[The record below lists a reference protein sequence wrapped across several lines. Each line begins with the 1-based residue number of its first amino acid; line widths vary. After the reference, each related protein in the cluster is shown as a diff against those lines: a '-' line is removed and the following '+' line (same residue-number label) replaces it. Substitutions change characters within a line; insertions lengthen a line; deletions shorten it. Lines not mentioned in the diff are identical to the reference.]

1 MKQVKSDKVRW
12 GIVSTAQI
20 GRWVFAPALRAT
32 ARGELAGVASRNRE
46 RAAAFA
52 RDLEI
57 PEVFASY
64 DDLLWSDRVDAVYL
78 PLPNSLHEEWAIRA
92 MEHGKHVFCEKPLA
106 TSPEA
111 AQRMVDAAARHGVLL
126 MEAMV
131 FRYHPQT
138 LRLRSLLDAGAIG
151 DLRHVAMH
159 MGGPLPPGNIRWQPD
174 LGGGAL
180 ADIGCYLI
188 DVARW
193 AAGTEPV
200 RVSAAW
206 RETRQGGVDSRIGL
220 LLEFP
225 DAVVA
230 TLFGTFDAMPV
241 RGAQLAGSG
250 GSLHIE
256 QPTHPYEESAYTLTT
271 PQATERATL
280 NNGVRAFTPS
290 LDHFHDC
297 LLDGAAPL
305 LPNTDAIATARVMGA
320 AAESARTGRTVH
332 LDRIRD

>member
-1 MKQVKSDKVRW
+1 MADSPFRV
-12 GIVSTAQI
+12 GAI
-20 GRWVFAPALRAT
+20 GCG
-32 ARGELAGVASRNRE
+32 ARGRSLLRHAARADDVEITALYDPSPQAALQAQREHAPDAAVVDGIDQVVSRDDVDLVIVGSPDHAHRE
-46 RAAAFA
+46 PAVAAF
-52 RDLEI
+52 
-57 PEVFASY
+57 
-64 DDLLWSDRVDAVYL
+64 
-78 PLPNSLHEEWAIRA
+78 
-92 MEHGKHVFCEKPLA
+92 EHGKHVFCEKPLA

-138 LRLRSLLDAGAIG
+138 LRLRRLLDAGAIG

-159 MGGPLPPGNIRWQPD
+159 MGGPLPSGNIRWQPD

-297 LLDGAAPL
+297 LLDGAAPM
-305 LPNTDAIATARVMGA
+305 LPNSDAIATARVMGA